1 MRRAASA
8 AVFAGGSLFAYSR
21 WTRWV
26 EGMPTLEPPS
36 GSLIA
41 SADAESPAA
50 CAVCAPV
57 HARDLAGLGVTSRGG
72 SNYATLDA
80 ALLETI
86 LDRLVAAHARTTTP
100 SAAAAVGGDSST
112 ATADRGS
119 RHARS
124 DFGPERLIDTSTPSL
139 WLAVSVREPRWVGDD
154 QMVRPSM
161 IDASRSRRS
170 RLHALPPHTGA
181 PVRRLPSTRHAV
193 PRNRGVAAPDLPA
206 SAPWRVRRADR
217 QRGARGRTAAARC
230 RQDLGPPMEPRVPA
244 VR

>member
-86 LDRLVAAHARTTTP
+86 LDRLVAAHARTTTTP
-100 SAAAAVGGDSST
+100 SAAAAAGGDSGT
-112 ATADRGS
+112 ATSDRGS

-124 DFGPERLIDTSTPSL
+124 DFGPERLINTSTPSL

-170 RLHALPPHTGA
+170 RLHALPPTQVLLCAGYPPPDTPYRA
-181 PVRRLPSTRHAV
+181 TEAWLLPIYLRLLLGECAEQIVGEARAEEQRRRD
-193 PRNRGVAAPDLPA
+193 AAK
-206 SAPWRVRRADR
+206 
-217 QRGARGRTAAARC
+217 T
-230 RQDLGPPMEPRVPA
+230 
-244 VR
+244 

>member
-100 SAAAAVGGDSST
+100 SAAASVGGDSST

-154 QMVRPSM
+154 QMVRPFETS
-161 IDASRSRRS
+161 ARTHRKRRS
-170 RLHALPPHTGA
+170 RLHVPPTHTQVLLCAGYPPPDKPYRATEAWLLPVYLRLLLGECA
-181 PVRRLPSTRHAV
+181 EQIVGEARAEEQRRRD
-193 PRNRGVAAPDLPA
+193 AAK
-206 SAPWRVRRADR
+206 
-217 QRGARGRTAAARC
+217 T
-230 RQDLGPPMEPRVPA
+230 
-244 VR
+244 

>member
-86 LDRLVAAHARTTTP
+86 LDRLVAAHARTTTTP
-100 SAAAAVGGDSST
+100 SAAAAAGGDSGT
-112 ATADRGS
+112 ATSDRGS

-124 DFGPERLIDTSTPSL
+124 DFGPERLINTSTPSL

-170 RLHALPPHTGA
+170 RLHALPPPHRCSCA
-181 PVRRLPSTRHAV
+181 PATLHPTRRTAQPRRGCSRSTCV
-193 PRNRGVAAPDLPA
+193 CSLA
-206 SAPWRVRRADR
+206 SAPSRSSARRAR
-217 QRGARGRTAAARC
+217 KNSGGAMPPRPRAAPT
-230 RQDLGPPMEPRVPA
+230 GEP
-244 VR
+244 